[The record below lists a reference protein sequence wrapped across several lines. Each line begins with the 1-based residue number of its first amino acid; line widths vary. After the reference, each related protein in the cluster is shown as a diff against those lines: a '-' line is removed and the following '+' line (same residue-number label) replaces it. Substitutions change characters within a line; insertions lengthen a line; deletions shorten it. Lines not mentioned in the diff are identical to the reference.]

1 MAEHSKTLFSKT
13 INAKTK
19 SYFVDVKVNAA
30 GDRFLQL
37 TESRRAKN
45 GEGFDRSPF
54 MIYHKHAPE
63 FFQALQEA
71 EHLLIEHGEGA
82 AL

>member
-1 MAEHSKTLFSKT
+1 MAEHCKTLFSKQ
-13 INAKTK
+13 INARTK

-30 GDRFLQL
+30 GDRFLQV
-37 TESRRAKN
+37 TESHKAKN
-45 GEGFDRSPF
+45 GEGFERASVIVF
-54 MIYHKHAPE
+54 HEHAPE

-71 EHLLIEHGEGA
+71 EPSLIASEGA